1 MSKFSLDKFIKKKE
15 EVDIPSFARVNESIT
30 AIYLEVLKRVAELEE
45 KVETI
50 PATEIKKLGIKEK
63 KIVPAQITDSLN
75 MERSSLRRD
84 RITSKLLDFIDSENR
99 RIATLWTNKSKSD
112 GAGKRLSKEEQEKVI
127 EKQAT
132 EIREL
137 KQKLFHDYCDKA
149 IAQEVLHSQKALA
162 EQLRDL
168 KLDYK
173 AEQERCANL
182 EMKVKELIR
191 EINTIGSRQNNV
203 RP

>member
-30 AIYLEVLKRVAELEE
+30 SIYLEVLKRIAELEE
-45 KVETI
+45 KVESI

-84 RITSKLLDFIDSENR
+84 RNTSKLLDFIDTENR
-99 RIATLWTNKSKSD
+99 RIAALWTNKSKSD

-127 EKQAT
+127 EKQAA
-132 EIREL
+132 EIEEL

-149 IAQEVLHSQKALA
+149 ISQEVLHSQKALA

-173 AEQERCANL
+173 MEQERCSNL
-182 EMKVKELIR
+182 ELKVKELIR
-191 EINTIGSRQNNV
+191 EINTVGSRGNNV
-203 RP
+203 RS